1 MLTII
6 ENGEVYAPEHRGRQ
20 TIVIAGGR
28 IEKVG
33 ELDARVIAQQL
44 ECEVIDATG
53 CVVTPGLIDSHVHLI
68 GGSGEEGFATQ
79 TPALTA
85 SELVAGGTTTVVGT
99 LGTDT
104 TTRTMPALLASV
116 KSLREMGLSAWAWT
130 GGYDARSLTSSVRD
144 DMILFEEVIGAGEL
158 AIADRRGVH
167 FDARELARLASDCYI
182 AGTLTGKAGLLHLHV
197 GPDDRRLSILRQ
209 VLDEY
214 AVDAHTLYP
223 THVERNEALMREAI
237 ELTRRGM
244 PIDVD
249 VYDEDLVQWV
259 RLYRA
264 EGGDPKL
271 LTASSDAAIKSPH
284 ALLAQLRACVH
295 EGLLPLDEA
304 LALVTSNPARI
315 LKLHDDGAI
324 VAGNK
329 ANLLLLEA
337 KSLELRHVLANG
349 KVVVRDGSVT
359 LRERALAKSD
369 REIHLR
375 GAKAHRG

>member
-6 ENGEVYAPEHRGRQ
+6 ENGDVYTPEPRGRQ
-20 TIVIAGGR
+20 SIVIAAGR
-28 IEKVG
+28 IEKLGAFDTRAV
-33 ELDARVIAQQL
+33 APHL

-53 CVVTPGLIDSHVHLI
+53 CIVTPGLIDPHVHLI

-79 TPALTA
+79 TPPLSA

-116 KSLREMGLSAWAWT
+116 KALREMGLSAWAWT
-130 GGYDARSLTSSVRD
+130 GGYDARPLTSSVRD
-144 DMILFEEVIGAGEL
+144 DMVLLAEVIGAGEL
-158 AIADRRGVH
+158 AVADRRGAQ

-209 VLDEY
+209 LLDDY

-237 ELTRRGM
+237 ELTKRGM

-249 VYDEDLVQWV
+249 VYEEDLVQWV
-259 RLYRA
+259 RMYRA
-264 EGGDPKL
+264 EGGDPRL

-284 ALLAQLRACVH
+284 ALLAQVLSCVH
-295 EGLLPLDEA
+295 EGVLPLEEA
-304 LALVTSNPARI
+304 LALATSNPARI
-315 LKLHDDGAI
+315 LKLHDDGTIAH
-324 VAGNK
+324 GNK
-329 ANLLLLEA
+329 ANLLVLDA
-337 KSLELRHVLANG
+337 RTLELRHVIANGISVVREG
-349 KVVVRDGSVT
+349 KVV
-359 LRERALAKSD
+359 LRERSLAKSD
-369 REIHLR
+369 RKIRLEGEKTPH
-375 GAKAHRG
+375 G

>member
-6 ENGEVYAPEHRGRQ
+6 ENGDVYAPEPRGKQ
-20 TIVIAGGR
+20 SIVIAAGR
-28 IEKVG
+28 IAKLGAFDTRAV
-33 ELDARVIAQQL
+33 APQL

-79 TPALTA
+79 TPAMSAT
-85 SELVAGGTTTVVGT
+85 ELVAGGTTTVVGT

-116 KSLREMGLSAWAWT
+116 KAMRDMGLSAWAWT
-130 GGYDARSLTSSVRD
+130 GGYDARPLTSSVRD
-144 DMILFEEVIGAGEL
+144 DMVLIDEIIGAGEL
-158 AIADRRGVH
+158 AIADRRGAQ
-167 FDARELARLASDCYI
+167 FDARELARLAADCYI

-209 VLDEY
+209 VLDDY

-249 VYDEDLVQWV
+249 VYEEDLVKWV
-259 RLYRA
+259 RFYRA
-264 EGGDPKL
+264 EDGDPKL

-284 ALLAQLRACVH
+284 VLLAQIRACVH
-295 EGLLPLDEA
+295 EGVLPLEEA
-304 LALVTSNPARI
+304 LALATNNTARI
-315 LKLHDDGAI
+315 LKLRDDGAI
-324 VAGNK
+324 AAGNK
-329 ANLLLLEA
+329 ANLLVLDA
-337 KSLELRHVLANG
+337 KTLELRHVIANG
-349 KVVVRDGSVT
+349 KIVVRDGRVI

-369 REIHLR
+369 RKIHLEGEKTR
-375 GAKAHRG
+375 NE